1 VIGLKS
7 GANVLE
13 ESFDKPDDFDVK
25 HDFHS
30 SSGIYKGSSKQEE
43 DYPVLL

>member
-13 ESFDKPDDFDVK
+13 ESFDKPDEFDVK

-30 SSGIYKGSSKQEE
+30 SSGIYKGPSKQEE
-43 DYPVLL
+43 DSSLMV